1 MDGEPDARVDVS
13 PGKPTIF
20 DQPRKGRE
28 SYTNPAL
35 IRMSQY
41 LTGLSEEDRGVPARG
56 ILIGLG
62 ISAALWSVI
71 GLIIWLVARR
81 W

>member
-1 MDGEPDARVDVS
+1 MDGKPDARVDVS
-13 PGKPTIF
+13 AGKPTIF
-20 DQPRKGRE
+20 HQPKGRE

-35 IRMSQY
+35 VRMSRY
-41 LTGLSEEDRGVPARG
+41 LTGWSEEDRSVPATG

-71 GLIIWLVARR
+71 GLIIWLVVRR
-81 W
+81 